1 MEWVRELAENRIY
14 FSLLVFSFEL
24 TLVMNTK
31 FFQVGLLKS
40 FSLEP
45 SVGSPFGL
53 GAGDV

>member
-40 FSLEP
+40 FSSEP